1 MKLQIRY
8 DKKKLDLVSDPI
20 ISLVLLSKNIL

>member
-20 ISLVLLSKNIL
+20 RSLVLLSKNNL